1 MPEWLEI
8 PIGILAGLAL
18 VAGLL
23 VLAIMPDLRLRRRK
37 SWLADPNGAM
47 DEAPIIFRIPE
58 TSD

>member
-23 VLAIMPDLRLRRRK
+23 VLAIMPDLRPRRRK
-37 SWLADPNGAM
+37 SWLANPSGAM

-58 TSD
+58 PSD